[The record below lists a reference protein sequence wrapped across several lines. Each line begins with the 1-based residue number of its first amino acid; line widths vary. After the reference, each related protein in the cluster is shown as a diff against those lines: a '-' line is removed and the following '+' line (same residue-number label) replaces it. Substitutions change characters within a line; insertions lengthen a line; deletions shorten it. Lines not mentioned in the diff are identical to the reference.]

1 MVICRKSEKRFSDL
15 NAFPPKKYSQAKQYL
30 TAGPYSD
37 INLCRLIG
45 GLDRREYELEDYIGV
60 VVRGENASVFEILDD
75 TIVYRHANYRRGYG
89 GPFSV
94 ILKKQDDKLYY
105 MNQRIKV
112 GQYVINDI
120 DNYQTVGGATMTGL
134 LVEEVVLDDESGP

>member
-1 MVICRKSEKRFSDL
+1 M
-15 NAFPPKKYSQAKQYL
+15 
-30 TAGPYSD
+30 
-37 INLCRLIG
+37 
-45 GLDRREYELEDYIGV
+45 
-60 VVRGENASVFEILDD
+60 
-75 TIVYRHANYRRGYG
+75 
-89 GPFSV
+89 